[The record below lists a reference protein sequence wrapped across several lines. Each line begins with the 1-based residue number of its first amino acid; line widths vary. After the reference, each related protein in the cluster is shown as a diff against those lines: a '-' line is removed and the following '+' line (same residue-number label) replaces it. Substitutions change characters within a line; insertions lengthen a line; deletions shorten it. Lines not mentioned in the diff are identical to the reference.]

1 MALVPLRL
9 LLDHAAENGYGIP
22 AFNVNNLEQVQSIM
36 EAAYETDSPVILQ
49 ASRGARTYA
58 GENFLRHLILAAVET
73 YPDIPVVMHQDHGN
87 SPATCFGAAANG
99 FTSVMMDGSLEA
111 DAKTPASY
119 EYNVQVTKEVVDVAH
134 AIGVSVE
141 GELGCLGSLETGMGE
156 AEDGHGFEGKLDHS
170 ALLTD
175 PDQAVDFVKA
185 TKVDALAIAMGTSHG
200 AYKFTRQPDGEVLAM
215 NVIEEIHRRLPN
227 THLVMHGSSSVPQD
241 LQDIINQYGGQ
252 MPQTWGVPVEEI
264 QRGIKHGVRK
274 VNIDTD
280 NRMAITGA
288 IRKVLMEKPGE
299 FDPRAYLKPA
309 KEAMRKLCIER
320 YQQFGCEGQASKI
333 RPMSTAQ
340 MAQRY
345 AAGELDPSFR
355 GAASRAA

>member
-49 ASRGARTYA
+49 ASRGARQYA

-99 FTSVMMDGSLEA
+99 FTSVMMDGSLMA

-119 EYNVQVTKEVVDVAH
+119 DYNVAVTKEVVDVAH

-170 ALLTD
+170 QLLTD
-175 PDQAVDFVKA
+175 PAEAADFVAK
-185 TKVDALAIAMGTSHG
+185 TKVDALAIAIGTSHG
-200 AYKFTRQPDGEVLAM
+200 AYKFTRKPTGEVLA
-215 NVIEEIHRRLPN
+215 ISRIAEIHKAIPN
-227 THLVMHGSSSVPQD
+227 THLVMHGSSSVPQEWLD
-241 LQDIINQYGGQ
+241 MINKYGGAI
-252 MPQTWGVPVEEI
+252 PETYGVPVEEI
-264 QRGIKHGVRK
+264 QEGIRNGVRK

-280 NRMAITGA
+280 LRMASTGA
-288 IRKVLMEKPGE
+288 IRKYLAENTKD
-299 FDPRAYLKPA
+299 FDPRKYFAAARKA
-309 KEAMRKLCIER
+309 MKEICVAR
-320 YQQFGCEGQASKI
+320 YTAFGCAGQASKI
-333 RPMSTAQ
+333 KPMSLER
-340 MAQRY
+340 MAERY
-345 AAGELDPSFR
+345 KKGELN
-355 GAASRAA
+355 AIVK